1 MSKTGGGAEQ
11 VRATLEH
18 RQPAAIPMDFG
29 GTSVTGIHV
38 SCVAALRRH
47 YGLGDDPVRVID
59 PGQMLGEIGDD
70 LKRAMGIGVE
80 GIVRRMT
87 RFGFPLGEW
96 KPWRMYDGL
105 EVLVPGGFT
114 VSVNAH
120 GDTLLY
126 PQSDAS
132 APPSARMPKDG
143 YFFDSIIRQE
153 PIEED
158 RLDPADNLEEYGAIP
173 EIELQHLER
182 EARRAS
188 ATGRAV
194 VASFGGTALG
204 DVALVPGVG
213 LKHPKGIRDIAE
225 WYISTR
231 SRRDYIQR
239 VFQGQ
244 CDIAIPNLQ
253 KIAARLG
260 DLVDVVNLCGTDFGT
275 QSSSFCSVATFRE
288 LWLPHYRRIND
299 WVHAN
304 TRWRTFKH
312 SCGAV
317 SKFIPGFLEAGF
329 DILNPVQCSAAGMVP
344 EELKRTY
351 GDRIVFWGGGVD
363 TQSTLPF
370 GTAQQVREEVLRRCE
385 VFAPGGGFVFNS
397 IHNVQAATPVENIVA
412 MIDAVHEFNGAR

>member
-158 RLDPADNLEEYGAIP
+158 RWTPPTTWKSTAPSRRSSCNTWS
-173 EIELQHLER
+173 
-182 EARRAS
+182 ARRGAHRLPDAPWWPAS
-188 ATGRAV
+188 AARRWATWRW
-194 VASFGGTALG
+194 F
-204 DVALVPGVG
+204 P
-213 LKHPKGIRDIAE
+213 E
-225 WYISTR
+225 W
-231 SRRDYIQR
+231 
-239 VFQGQ
+239 G
-244 CDIAIPNLQ
+244 
-253 KIAARLG
+253 
-260 DLVDVVNLCGTDFGT
+260 
-275 QSSSFCSVATFRE
+275 
-288 LWLPHYRRIND
+288 
-299 WVHAN
+299 
-304 TRWRTFKH
+304 
-312 SCGAV
+312 
-317 SKFIPGFLEAGF
+317 
-329 DILNPVQCSAAGMVP
+329 
-344 EELKRTY
+344 
-351 GDRIVFWGGGVD
+351 
-363 TQSTLPF
+363 
-370 GTAQQVREEVLRRCE
+370 
-385 VFAPGGGFVFNS
+385 
-397 IHNVQAATPVENIVA
+397 
-412 MIDAVHEFNGAR
+412 